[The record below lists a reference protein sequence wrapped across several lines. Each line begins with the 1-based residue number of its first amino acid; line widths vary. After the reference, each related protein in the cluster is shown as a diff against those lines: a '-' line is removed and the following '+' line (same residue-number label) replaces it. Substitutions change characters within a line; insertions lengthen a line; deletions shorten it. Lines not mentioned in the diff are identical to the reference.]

1 MRRLSM
7 MSGESGLL
15 EAAEGME
22 RGNRSK
28 LSRRWALWELE
39 ERDAEGRREEGQGH
53 IQASDGTTP

>member
-39 ERDAEGRREEGQGH
+39 ERDGGGQEGGRT
-53 IQASDGTTP
+53 GTHPGF

>member
-39 ERDAEGRREEGQGH
+39 ERDGGGQEEGRT
-53 IQASDGTTP
+53 GTHPGF